1 MRTLVA
7 VLVAVALLGGAV
19 AVAEETVRF
28 KGSDT
33 IGGKLTPEV
42 AEAFRAQYGPDTGF
56 VIEALG
62 SSTGFA
68 GLFDGSADLA
78 ASSRPINEKEL
89 ETAHNLGMSLRE
101 VVIAYDGVAVIV
113 HPDNP
118 VRELSVAQLS
128 ALFTGRVRNWKEVG
142 GHDRPVR
149 LISRPSYSG
158 THVFFKE
165 KAVRRG
171 NAKGPEEMAA
181 STEWVEENGAI
192 VRAVS
197 GDPRAISYV
206 GLGWVQP
213 GVRVVPVQARP
224 GEPGVLPSADTVR
237 TGRYPLYR
245 PLLVYVPPAPRLAAL
260 QLLRFLLS
268 EDGRRIVESNGFVPP
283 DAGTPLPQ
291 FLAAVSMPALARV
304 AQAAPKAPAAEAPAA
319 APKAVDARPQPQPA
333 ATPVARREVVRAF
346 FAFGSMAISPEAAA
360 VLDGVAAKVRAGGLD
375 AVLVG
380 HADAKGPT
388 EVNRRVALARAQAAA
403 AYLRSRGVA
412 DRLLRL
418 EGSGSDTPLATN
430 DTAAGRA
437 QNRRVDIEL
446 LPLGR

>member
-1 MRTLVA
+1 MRSLF
-7 VLVAVALLGGAV
+7 GAV
-19 AVAEETVRF
+19 MAMVLLSGAVGAAEEVVRI

-42 AEAFRAQYGPDTGF
+42 AEAFRAKYGPSTGF

-89 ETAHNLGMSLRE
+89 ETARSLGMSLRE

-113 HPDNP
+113 HPDNQ
-118 VRELSVAQLS
+118 VRELSLAQLS
-128 ALFTGRVRNWKEVG
+128 ALFTGKARNWKEVG
-142 GHDRPVR
+142 GPDRPVR

-158 THVFFKE
+158 THAFFKE

-171 NAKGPEEMAA
+171 NAKGPEELAA
-181 STEWVEENGAI
+181 STEWIEENGAI
-192 VRAVS
+192 LRAV
-197 GDPRAISYV
+197 GDDPRAVSYV
-206 GLGWVQP
+206 GLGWIQP
-213 GVRVVPVQARP
+213 NVRAVPIQART

-245 PLLVYVPPAPRLAAL
+245 PLLFYVPPAPRLAAL
-260 QLLRFLLS
+260 QFVRFFLS
-268 EDGRRIVESNGFVPP
+268 DDGRRIVESNGFVPP
-283 DAGTPLPQ
+283 DAGTPLPR
-291 FLAAVSMPALARV
+291 FLAEVRMPTAAVA
-304 AQAAPKAPAAEAPAA
+304 AQAAPKAPAGEAPAA
-319 APKAVDARPQPQPA
+319 APTRVDARPQPA
-333 ATPVARREVVRAF
+333 APVARREVVRVF
-346 FAFGSMAISPEAAA
+346 FSFGSTTISPAAAA
-360 VLDGVAAKVRAGGLD
+360 VLDGVAAKLRAGGLD

-388 EVNRRVALARAQAAA
+388 EVNRRVASARAQAAA
-403 AYLRSRGVA
+403 AYLRSKGIA
-412 DRLLRL
+412 DRLIRV
-418 EGSGSDTPLATN
+418 EGSGADVPLATN
-430 DTAAGRA
+430 ETPAGRA

-446 LPLGR
+446 LPSER